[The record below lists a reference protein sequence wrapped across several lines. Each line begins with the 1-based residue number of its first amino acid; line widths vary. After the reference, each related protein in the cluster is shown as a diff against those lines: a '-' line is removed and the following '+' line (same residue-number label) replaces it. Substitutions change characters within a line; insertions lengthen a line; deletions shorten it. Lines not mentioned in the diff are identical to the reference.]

1 MRSISNS
8 ISLTGG
14 NPGTS
19 SGNTSSNSCTT
30 IIPRMPSSCAFVT
43 VAVRRE
49 LVAPFFSEGFE
60 KYEFRNSASPSSGKI
75 TSLLAQSSRTWWWD
89 IQSMPM
95 ITSSPFKGKQIKFA
109 TNFLPWYVQGHSRH
123 AVLVVRLSE
132 AGIET
137 IKSKGSLDTFKFSL
151 LALPAMSGFL
161 APAFIATSAL
171 GTLQSLA
178 RCPGLLHFQHT
189 ETLSEQWLA
198 KWPFFPHL

>member
-30 IIPRMPSSCAFVT
+30 IIPRMSSSCAFVT

-49 LVAPFFSEGFE
+49 LVAPFFIEGVK

-75 TSLLAQSSRTWWWD
+75 TSLLAQSSRTCWWD

-109 TNFLPWYVQGHSRH
+109 TNLLPWYVQGHSRH

-132 AGIET
+132 VGIET
-137 IKSKGSLDTFKFSL
+137 IRSKGSLDTFKLSL
-151 LALPAMSGFL
+151 LVQV
-161 APAFIATSAL
+161 TS
-171 GTLQSLA
+171 TK
-178 RCPGLLHFQHT
+178 
-189 ETLSEQWLA
+189 E
-198 KWPFFPHL
+198 